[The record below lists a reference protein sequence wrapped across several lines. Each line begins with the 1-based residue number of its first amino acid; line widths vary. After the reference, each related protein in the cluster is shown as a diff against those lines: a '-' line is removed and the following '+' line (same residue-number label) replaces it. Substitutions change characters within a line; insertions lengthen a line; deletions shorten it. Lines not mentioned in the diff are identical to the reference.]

1 VLGIF
6 FALRGVYPAAMM
18 ALLWAVV
25 FDWTDGIV
33 ARRLSARTSDQR
45 SFGAQ
50 IDSMVDIISF
60 SVAPALLLLRV
71 GDFNGWFAPGAF
83 VILAAGAIRLSY
95 FNVFG
100 LIDGSTYRGL
110 SLDNDVLVLA
120 LLFVAEPLVPATSFA
135 IALYVVLLVL
145 VVLTLSPFET
155 PKLGGRWYWAV
166 IAYAFAMS
174 LVYAWQL
181 W

>member
-1 VLGIF
+1 MAGARRSTVSQSPSRPSLVRLVRDPPNLCTLAGLAAAVLGIF

-71 GDFNGWFAPGAF
+71 GDFSGWFAPGAF
-83 VILAAGAIRLSY
+83 VVLP
-95 FNVFG
+95 
-100 LIDGSTYRGL
+100 RGR
-110 SLDNDVLVLA
+110 S
-120 LLFVAEPLVPATSFA
+120 
-135 IALYVVLLVL
+135 
-145 VVLTLSPFET
+145 
-155 PKLGGRWYWAV
+155 G
-166 IAYAFAMS
+166 
-174 LVYAWQL
+174 
-181 W
+181 